1 MANQL
6 SIHNV
11 KSVRE
16 EYTSLQTVNV
26 AVRRII
32 ITDSDDTD
40 FTLVLFGCNG
50 SRLDLQTKQVD
61 QV

>member
-11 KSVRE
+11 KSIRE
-16 EYTSLQTVNV
+16 EYTTLSVLNC

-32 ITDSDDTD
+32 ITDSDDKD
-40 FTLVLFGCNG
+40 FTVVFFGCNG
-50 SRLDLQTKQVD
+50 SRLDLQTKKVD
-61 QV
+61 QT

>member
-1 MANQL
+1 MSNQL

-11 KSVRE
+11 KSIRE

-32 ITDSDDTD
+32 VTDENDAD
-40 FTLVLFGCNG
+40 FTIVLFGCNG

>member
-16 EYTSLQTVNV
+16 EYTTLSGLNC

-32 ITDSDDTD
+32 ITDSAGED
-40 FTLVLFGCNG
+40 FAVALFGCNG
-50 SRLDLQTKQVD
+50 SRLDLQTKKVD
-61 QV
+61 QT

>member
-1 MANQL
+1 MSNQL

-11 KSVRE
+11 KSIRE
-16 EYTSLQTVNV
+16 EFTTLQTLNV

-32 ITDSDDTD
+32 VTDGKGID
-40 FTLVLFGCNG
+40 FTVVLFGCNG

>member
-11 KSVRE
+11 KSIRE
-16 EYTSLQTVNV
+16 EYTNLSGLDC

-32 ITDSDDTD
+32 ITDSDGKD
-40 FTLVLFGCNG
+40 FTVILFGCNR
-50 SRLDLQTKQVD
+50 SRSDLLTKQVD
-61 QV
+61 PV